1 MAMTKDIKKINAKSD
16 DIGILTMYLNTDAS
30 EGQQNGEWKIHLKNG
45 MKELKDQVK
54 ESENPKEGKAL
65 KKLLDRMETR
75 IQEQQLNMQKSYFL
89 AASADGE
96 LWEEKILQV
105 PVTTSFHWS
114 TEAQTQQLEAL
125 DQKFPETGI
134 IVIQQRNVAFIETAL
149 GEILDE
155 RHFSWDLDREDWVDY
170 DKATPPVDRAT
181 GKDAFQRRFDENR
194 QRWYKNLVP
203 RLSKE
208 IKERKLS
215 GAYLVGSRESVAEIE
230 PNMSASYLKGTI
242 TKNLGPMPSH
252 EIVKEV
258 YDTLI

>member
-1 MAMTKDIKKINAKSD
+1 MTMAKDIKRIKAKTD
-16 DIGILTMYLNTDAS
+16 DIGILTLYLNTDAS
-30 EGQQNGEWKIHLKNG
+30 ENRQNGEWKIHLKNG

-54 ESENPKEGKAL
+54 DSENPEEKKAL
-65 KKLLDRMETR
+65 KKLLEQAETR
-75 IQEQQLNMQKSYFL
+75 IEENRLNLQKSYFL
-89 AASADGE
+89 TASADGK

-114 TEAQTQQLEAL
+114 TESQTGQLEAL
-125 DQKFPETGI
+125 DQRFPETGI
-134 IVIQQRNVAFIETAL
+134 IVIQQRDVAFIETAL
-149 GEILDE
+149 GEILGE

-170 DKATPPVDRAT
+170 DKSTPPVDRAT
-181 GKDAFQRRFDENR
+181 GKDEFQRRFDENR

-208 IKERKLS
+208 IKERNLD
-215 GAYLVGSRESVAEIE
+215 GAYLVGSREAVAELE
-230 PNMSASYLKGTI
+230 PHMSPAHLRGTV
-242 TKNLGPMPSH
+242 TKNLGSMPSH